1 MLLLLSFCVIFVLSL
16 DALMPILSS
25 FQQGGFRLAKIGLHR
40 GKVDSEIESLVWLGF
55 WMMPKLGCTEA
66 RSIQKLV
73 CWFGCVLDD
82 VSELLVL

>member
-16 DALMPILSS
+16 DDLMPISSS
-25 FQQGGFRLAKIGLHR
+25 FQQGGCRLAKIGLRR
-40 GKVDSEIESLVWLGF
+40 GKVASEIGSLVWLGF

-82 VSELLVL
+82 ASELSVL